1 MAPNTP
7 KTPNSKPT
15 ADKAGTNA
23 APEGA
28 TVKLKDLVDQVS
40 AATGAKKADV
50 RRTVE
55 ATLTAL
61 GAALAAKSTL
71 VVPPLG
77 KLRVAKAADGVL
89 TLKLRQTEAQRGAG
103 LALAEDEEDS

>member
-1 MAPNTP
+1 MAPNPSKTSKHEPDSDRAEAATP
-7 KTPNSKPT
+7 
-15 ADKAGTNA
+15 AV
-23 APEGA
+23 GA
-28 TVKLKDLVDQVS
+28 TLKLKDLVEQVA
-40 AATGAKKADV
+40 AATGGRKAEV

-55 ATLTAL
+55 ATLAVL

-71 VVPPLG
+71 VAPPLG

-89 TLKLRQTEAQRGAG
+89 TLKLRLADQSRAAG